1 MPVQI
6 VQEINDCTRF
16 PFVVFFF
23 FYQSGGL
30 PLYSFNILAM
40 LLSMWVPYA
49 AGVFQT
55 TTNEGDVGLTFNIL
69 WWTGIKITSNEEE
82 TNRLKTRK
90 IAIYQLGSHKEKK
103 KHSKNQATK

>member
-1 MPVQI
+1 M
-6 VQEINDCTRF
+6 
-16 PFVVFFF
+16 
-23 FYQSGGL
+23 
-30 PLYSFNILAM
+30 YSFNILAM

-82 TNRLKTRK
+82 TNQLKTRK
-90 IAIYQLGSHKEKK
+90 IAIYQLGSHTEKK

>member
-1 MPVQI
+1 M
-6 VQEINDCTRF
+6 
-16 PFVVFFF
+16 
-23 FYQSGGL
+23 
-30 PLYSFNILAM
+30 YSFNILAM

>member
-1 MPVQI
+1 
-6 VQEINDCTRF
+6 
-16 PFVVFFF
+16 
-23 FYQSGGL
+23 
-30 PLYSFNILAM
+30 
-40 LLSMWVPYA
+40 MWVPYA